1 MAKQVNGAIYYGI
14 GLDNKQLK
22 TDALQSQRI
31 LQGIGDT
38 AVSEGAR
45 IDNTFRNL
53 AKSAGLVFGTQQVIQ
68 FGRSI
73 VQVRGE
79 FQKLET
85 AFGVLL
91 GNKAQADKLMADA
104 VTLAATTP
112 FGLQDVSAGAK
123 QLLAYGFAAEDII
136 EDLRRL
142 GDVSAGL
149 GLPLERLTYLYG
161 TTMTQGRLYTRDLM
175 QFTTSGIPLLQAL
188 ADQFSVS
195 TSEVQKLVEAGEVG
209 FPEVQKAIY
218 AMTGEGGQFN
228 NMMGELSKTIPGQIE
243 KLKDAW
249 QVMLND
255 IGKEQ
260 QGVIAGSVD
269 AAAYLVENYE
279 TVGKVIVGLIATYG
293 AYRAAIITNNVVLG
307 IQQQML
313 LQTAISG
320 QALTKWQALQAVM
333 TTRLTKLQALF
344 NRTALANPYVLV
356 TTLVVGLVAAMWS
369 LSDSTTAAE
378 RAQERLNKRQKEFD
392 DREKDRRARIDELVR
407 TIQDETQT
415 LYAQIT
421 AYEELQKLSPALT
434 KAYKREELAI
444 ADLGAANKVLNAE
457 QDKRNYENDIQEA
470 KKAEE
475 SIARITAAILK
486 YNEAHG
492 LAELRQGPKMWVKEL
507 DAQQSVLD
515 ELQRKIE
522 EHNRRVAEAEFNALP
537 PAEKIKIKEDQ
548 LAKIRSEFE
557 KANAVINKE
566 MAKLPKEAPQEIR
579 IPLRVETTGG
589 QQLSGWQTP
598 SFSSV
603 NTIDLAQ
610 ARADALR
617 SEEQAT
623 QAEID
628 ALKAAN
634 QKKSKLSAE
643 ELKRLADE
651 ARRRREQ
658 AQRDAE
664 ALKKLEKDF
673 ADDVAQARI
682 DAMDDGLEKTLA
694 QNELN
699 FQRELAQIKEQE
711 RELLVARKKLLST
724 SDQKTLDAL
733 AQQMTSDYKGNVD
746 LLARPVIDA
755 AKLAQK
761 GWEDAGEGIATVFS
775 SQFGIEDASGK
786 VREILITP
794 ILPNGSV
801 LSPEELENY
810 VFETLQ
816 GSKDILEAD
825 GKGIVLAIDVDP
837 NGSAGDKLHDLQE
850 QYYDL
855 LSLTAEEQEGFATQR
870 GSAATER
877 DRENAE
883 ARKKEVERQ
892 KQEAEKL
899 LQDYGSYLEKR
910 AALTEQWEAKIAK
923 TPEKYRAGARA
934 KMTSELAALD
944 DEYQQFSQGIENLF
958 EHTSKKSIDELERVS
973 ARAKAIF
980 TALKNNDYE
989 AYLSAEGN
997 SGNAMTR
1004 EQFDVFRNSKRDME
1018 ETADGIENINRKVFE
1033 SQSAFK
1039 RLGQAIKEALNG
1051 DAKKQAFADIG
1062 AALGEISDMAQ
1073 VVGDSVGQIF
1083 DAFGNDEAAGIANDI
1098 AGIIGGVGQVGQGVA
1113 KIMSGDIVGGIMDGV
1128 KGIAN
1133 TITSIFSLSDR
1144 TNEKHIQALQQ
1155 RYDALAKQ
1163 IDSIDDKIDRI
1174 RELQDKSYST
1184 ERQKNI
1190 DEETKALEEQNAKQ
1204 QEQIEIIRKQIEEE
1218 RDKSKTDKD
1227 RIKAWEKDIEN
1238 LNKQIE
1244 ENNRQIEENKERRID
1259 AIYGQDIQQAI
1270 EDFAN
1275 AYADAWT
1282 SGIPSG
1288 QSLKKQVRDM
1298 IKAQVLEM
1306 IKAAPELT
1314 EALKYLRETLLP
1326 AITADNI
1333 ITPEEWAQIE
1343 EYMNGLGD
1351 KLDQKF
1357 GGLMG
1362 AFEED
1367 VNRLASSKGIATA
1380 SQDSV
1385 DELNGRIT
1393 VIQGHTFSIVES
1405 VKILV
1410 ANSSKILLH
1419 LAGIERN
1426 TGRLEA
1432 IEANIGAVRADL
1444 SSMKAAVN
1452 DIAVK
1457 GIKLKQ

>member
-1 MAKQVNGAIYYGI
+1 MAKQINGSIYFGI

-492 LAELRQGPKMWVKEL
+492 FAELRQGPKMWVKEL

-557 KANAVINKE
+557 KVNAVINKE

-589 QQLSGWQTP
+589 QQPSGWQTP

-673 ADDVAQARI
+673 ADAVLQARI
-682 DAMDDGLEKTLA
+682 DAMEDGLQKTLA

-699 FQRELAQIKEQE
+699 FQRELSQIKEQE
-711 RELLVARKKLLST
+711 RELLAAR
-724 SDQKTLDAL
+724 QKTLK
-733 AQQMTSDYKGNVD
+733 KG
-746 LLARPVIDA
+746 
-755 AKLAQK
+755 
-761 GWEDAGEGIATVFS
+761 ETATLT
-775 SQFGIEDASGK
+775 E
-786 VREILITP
+786 
-794 ILPNGSV
+794 
-801 LSPEELENY
+801 
-810 VFETLQ
+810 
-816 GSKDILEAD
+816 
-825 GKGIVLAIDVDP
+825 
-837 NGSAGDKLHDLQE
+837 QE
-850 QYYDL
+850 Q
-855 LSLTAEEQEGFATQR
+855 AGFATQR
-870 GSAATER
+870 GSAETER
-877 DRENAE
+877 DRANEE

-923 TPEKYRAGARA
+923 APEKYRAGARA

-944 DEYQQFSQGIENLF
+944 GEYQQFSQGIENLF
-958 EHTSKKSIDELERVS
+958 ERTSKKSIDELERVS

-980 TALKNNDYE
+980 TALKNNDYD

-997 SGNAMTR
+997 SGSAMTR

-1018 ETADGIENINRKVFE
+1018 EIADGIENINRKVFE
-1033 SQSAFK
+1033 SQHAFK

-1051 DAKKQAFADIG
+1051 GDKKQAFADIG
-1062 AALGEISDMAQ
+1062 AAIGEISDMAQ

-1282 SGIPSG
+1282 SGMPSG

-1410 ANSSKILLH
+1410 TNSSKILQH

-1432 IEANIGAVRADL
+1432 IEANIGAVRTEL
-1444 SSMKAAVN
+1444 SSMKATVN